1 MTSRPRESEI
11 RRRVID
17 LLGLS
22 VRKAV
27 PIQKW
32 FHEQSG
38 VEIELP
44 YISRAHPDDTY
55 TFSTRID
62 LSDIPNTKWLLK
74 ISISGGG
81 LLKID
86 NNIYQGID
94 HAHRIA
100 HIPSGEHRVTIEAS
114 SRGLFGETP
123 WVLHFDHAVAA
134 AVNWKGF
141 SLGIGMLEALRLARV
156 SDNSLRKDLL
166 EALWK
171 ATLEVD
177 LVPSIIQ
184 ASTVEMLLGDLK
196 GVMEGRWDRRYIASV
211 YGIPVMGGAYS
222 DIDDPMLGDADKIID
237 RSHTVF
243 EEELNKLSRKY
254 PKTGSIIMLG
264 HCHIDAAW
272 LWPYSETKRKI
283 LRSFA
288 NIARLADDGYRFT
301 FAQSSAQYYE
311 WLEEMSKDL
320 AEKIK
325 EYVSRSIW
333 IPVGGMW
340 VESDTNLVTG
350 ESLARQFLLG
360 QLYFETRFGK
370 IARIG
375 WLPDTFGFS
384 AQLPQ
389 ILRKSGIEVFVTHKI
404 MWNDTNRFPYHL
416 FQWEGIDG
424 TTIPVHVLVLT
435 YNGSATSEEI
445 KNLWD
450 RYVQKDLGPAIHSYG
465 EGDGGGGPNLVML
478 ERISW
483 IKRLPGLP
491 SIVNTIDEENYLS
504 IIKPIAE
511 KAPKWR
517 GELYVEIH
525 RGTYTTNHRIKELV
539 YRAEAC
545 LRSTEIWSS
554 IAYSLGLLKYPYEDL
569 REAWKKLLTAQFH
582 DVLPG
587 SANYDAYR
595 EAYSDLEY
603 VITSCEKIRENA
615 LASIAGAE
623 DPEGSYIAIFN
634 DLPWSRRDFI
644 ELPKGSYRVLGG
656 DRVAGQELVNTSLI
670 EIEIPPLGYIILE
683 RSEQSVSPEPS
694 MGVKGTY
701 ASDLGDS
708 VIIGNEAIEVK
719 IYNDGSFSVFDK
731 EKGSI
736 SIRTHRL
743 EMHQDKPGDWD
754 AWDIER
760 SSLEIPSTPLS
771 IVEKPRVIM
780 TNPMISCASVTLG
793 SRGSVVEQR
802 ICVKRGSGV
811 VEIRSRIHWRS
822 RGYLLKAW
830 IEPSFEFNEIYYEIP
845 FGVIKRRSKYAD
857 SWDSAKFEAP
867 ALRWVDI
874 SNGDMGIAIIS
885 FTKHGYSAKDN
896 RIGLT
901 LAKTPLFPNPY
912 GDLDP
917 FETTYY
923 IYPHKGDYIEGSV
936 AKIAYELWS
945 PPAVLRI
952 SKPRIESPT
961 TSFVKLD
968 SGSAILEALKKTE
981 RGEGLVVRIYEVGG
995 KEASVK
1001 LDLWDVFE
1009 ILEADLLEREDRLLS
1024 PSTRSITIQLK
1035 PYEIKTLILRKV

>member
-1 MTSRPRESEI
+1 MTSIPRESEV

-22 VRKAV
+22 VRKAI

-32 FHEQSG
+32 FHEQLG
-38 VEIELP
+38 VDIELP
-44 YISRAHPDDTY
+44 YISRVHPDDIY
-55 TFSTRID
+55 TFSTRVN
-62 LSDIPNTKWLLK
+62 LSDIPNTRWLLK

-86 NNIYQGID
+86 NNVYQGID

-100 HIPSGEHRVTIEAS
+100 NIPSGEHRVSIEAS
-114 SRGLFGETP
+114 SRGLFGENP
-123 WVLHFDHAVAA
+123 WSFHFDHAVAV

-156 SDNSLRKDLL
+156 SDDSLRKDLL
-166 EALWK
+166 DALWK
-171 ATLEVD
+171 ATLGVD

-184 ASTVEMLLGDLK
+184 ASAVEVLLGDLK

-211 YGIPVMGGAYS
+211 YGIPVMSGTYG

-237 RSHTVF
+237 HSYAVF
-243 EEELNKLSRKY
+243 EEELDKLSKKY

-288 NIARLADDGYRFT
+288 NVARLADDGYRFT
-301 FAQSSAQYYE
+301 FAQSSAQYYA
-311 WLEEMSKDL
+311 WLEKMNRDL

-340 VESDTNLVTG
+340 IESDTNIVTG

-360 QLYFETRFGK
+360 QLYFESRFGR

-424 TTIPVHVLVLT
+424 TTIPVHILILT

-450 RYVQKDLGPAIHSYG
+450 RYAQKDLGPAIHAYG

-483 IKRLPGLP
+483 IKRFPGLP
-491 SIVNTIDEENYLS
+491 SIIDTIDEEGYLS

-539 YRAEAC
+539 YKAESC

-554 IAYSLGLLKYPYEDL
+554 IAYSLGLFKYPYEDL
-569 REAWKKLLTAQFH
+569 REAWERLLTAQFH

-587 SANYDAYR
+587 SANYEAYK
-595 EAYSDLEY
+595 EAYSELEY
-603 VITSCEKIRENA
+603 VIASCERILKNA
-615 LASIAGAE
+615 LASIAGPE
-623 DPEGSYIAIFN
+623 DPEGDYIAIFN
-634 DLPWSRRDFI
+634 DLPWTRKSLV
-644 ELPKGSYRVLGG
+644 ELPRGFYRLLGG
-656 DRVAGQELVNTSLI
+656 DRVPRQDLVNTSLI
-670 EIEIPPLGYIILE
+670 EVEIPPLGYIILE
-683 RSEQSVSPEPS
+683 RLEQTSPYEPL
-694 MGVKGTY
+694 MGATGTY
-701 ASDLGDS
+701 ASELEGS
-708 VIIGNEAIEVK
+708 VIIGNEALEVR

-731 EKGSI
+731 EKGTMA
-736 SIRTHRL
+736 IRTHRL
-743 EMHQDKPGDWD
+743 EMHQDKPGNWD

-760 SSLEIPSTPLS
+760 SSLEIPSTPLG
-771 IVEKPRVIM
+771 IAEKPRVVI
-780 TNPMISCASVTLG
+780 TSPMISCASVTLG
-793 SRGSVVEQR
+793 ARGSVIEQR
-802 ICVKRGSGV
+802 ICVRKGSRV
-811 VEIRSRIHWRS
+811 VEIRSRINWRS

-830 IEPSFEFNEIYYEIP
+830 IEPSFEFNEVYYEIP
-845 FGVIKRRSKYAD
+845 FGVIKRRSRYAD

-874 SNGDMGIAIIS
+874 SNGNMGIAIIS

-896 RIGLT
+896 KIGLT
-901 LAKTPLFPNPY
+901 LVKTSLFPNPY

-917 FETTYY
+917 FEAVYY

-936 AKIAYELWS
+936 TRIAYELWS
-945 PPAVLRI
+945 PPTTLRI
-952 SKPRIESPT
+952 SKPRIENPT
-961 TSFVKLD
+961 VSFAKLD
-968 SGSAILEALKKTE
+968 SSSAILEALKKME
-981 RGEGLVVRIYEVGG
+981 RGDGLIARIYETGG
-995 KEASVK
+995 KEATVR
-1001 LDLWDVFE
+1001 LDLWDMFE
-1009 ILEADLLEREDRLLS
+1009 ILEADLLEREVKLLS
-1024 PSTRSITIQLK
+1024 SSAGSITLHLK
-1035 PYEIKTLILRKV
+1035 PYEIKTLVLRKS